1 MMENVK
7 KILTLFAATLLLLPY
22 MEAQHYAPP
31 RPLCASQFALASYA
45 CSLLPYGPM
54 PPIPQ
59 PPSPPSPSPP
69 DDDDDDDNDDGRDDD
84 DDNGR
89 DGGGNGGGDGGGDD
103 GGDGDGDGGGDGA
116 ARVNSHGHGHS
127 NGHGHGHGREHHE
140 HGHSR
145 KQQRHRRHK
154 HRRGRHHRSQRSMTP
169 QEDNCCKWLTQL
181 DNQCVCELLL
191 RLPTFLH
198 KPAHTYSVYI
208 GTSCN
213 ITYTCPHP

>member
-31 RPLCASQFALASYA
+31 RPLCASQFALAGYA

-54 PPIPQ
+54 PPIPR

-69 DDDDDDDNDDGRDDD
+69 DDDDDDDDDDNDDGRDDD
-84 DDNGR
+84 DGNGR
-89 DGGGNGGGDGGGDD
+89 DDG
-103 GGDGDGDGGGDGA
+103 GDGGGDGA
-116 ARVNSHGHGHS
+116 ARANSH
-127 NGHGHGHGREHHE
+127 GHGHGHGREHHE

-154 HRRGRHHRSQRSMTP
+154 RRHGHHHRSQRSMTP

-191 RLPTFLH
+191 RLPTFLF